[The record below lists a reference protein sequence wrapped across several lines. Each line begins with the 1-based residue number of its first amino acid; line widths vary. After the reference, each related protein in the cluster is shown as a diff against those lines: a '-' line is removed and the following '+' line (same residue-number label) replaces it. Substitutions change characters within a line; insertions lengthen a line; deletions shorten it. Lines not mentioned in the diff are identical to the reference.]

1 MAETAFP
8 LTREAA
14 LRRLD
19 DFLPE
24 AGAAYARLRNKENGR
39 GGHVHVSRLS
49 AALRRRLVSEEEV
62 VNTVLDRHGLSR
74 AEKFVSEVF
83 WRTYWKGWL
92 EQRPSLWV
100 DYGSAVSRAKS
111 DLEASS
117 PLQKRYEAAVEAR
130 TGIDC
135 FDGWALELAQTG
147 YLHNWAR
154 MQFASIWIFT
164 LGLPWELG
172 AAFMFDRLVDA
183 DPASNTLSWR
193 WVAGLHTVGKAYLA
207 DAERIRAMTDG
218 RYAPRDL
225 ARTARIPADSLQ
237 VPPPSSIRPVRAADP
252 AAPTLLLL
260 TAEDLSVEGR
270 EDMRRLPVK
279 AIAVLESSNVWD
291 QVALADGL
299 ARAARV
305 WPDAAMVG
313 ALSAAAIPD
322 TALSHDCLQVVTA
335 FLPVGPIAEA
345 IAPVRTEFM
354 RRGIALAEPMRDWDR
369 RSWPHCRKGFFALKQ
384 MIPALV
390 HDGEFLRRAAR

>member
-1 MAETAFP
+1 MAETAIP

-62 VNTVLDRHGLSR
+62 VNAVLERHGLNG

-92 EQRPSLWV
+92 EQRPSLWA
-100 DYGSAVSRAKS
+100 DYCSAVSRAKS

-117 PLQKRYEAAVEAR
+117 PLLKRYTAAVEAG

-135 FDGWALELAQTG
+135 FDGWAQELAQTG

-183 DPASNTLSWR
+183 DPASKIVNVTGFS
-193 WVAGLHTVGKAYLA
+193 
-207 DAERIRAMTDG
+207 D
-218 RYAPRDL
+218 YA
-225 ARTARIPADSLQ
+225 AI
-237 VPPPSSIRPVRAADP
+237 
-252 AAPTLLLL
+252 
-260 TAEDLSVEGR
+260 
-270 EDMRRLPVK
+270 K
-279 AIAVLESSNVWD
+279 AIVTGAGYTPSASP
-291 QVALADGL
+291 VAA
-299 ARAARV
+299 
-305 WPDAAMVG
+305 
-313 ALSAAAIPD
+313 
-322 TALSHDCLQVVTA
+322 
-335 FLPVGPIAEA
+335 
-345 IAPVRTEFM
+345 
-354 RRGIALAEPMRDWDR
+354 
-369 RSWPHCRKGFFALKQ
+369 
-384 MIPALV
+384 
-390 HDGEFLRRAAR
+390 